1 MDGGWDVA
9 VEALDGDTGR
19 ALREVL
25 AGVRGKQRKI
35 REDEYEDQEEFT
47 LVRVDAVRRLRDGS
61 AMAVLSVCLS
71 LSLSLSLCKFG
82 RNVRMYIEEECMY
95 IHRC

>member
-25 AGVRGKQRKI
+25 AGVRGKQRKT
-35 REDEYEDQEEFT
+35 REDEYEDEEEFT

-71 LSLSLSLCKFG
+71 LSLSLSASSEG
-82 RNVRMYIEEECMY
+82 M
-95 IHRC
+95 